1 MIKTIIFDLGG
12 VILNID
18 FNKAAKA
25 FKELGLE
32 DFEGL
37 YSKATQSQLF
47 DRLEKGLITVN
58 RFHKELRDLSGIALS
73 DNQIDHAW
81 NSLILDFPP
90 ARLQLLKDL
99 RANYK
104 LYLLS
109 NTNQIHADFY
119 NQDLRDNHGI
129 DGLEELF
136 DKVYYSHDIA
146 LRKPDATPF
155 EYVLKD
161 QNIKVE
167 ESLFIDDSLP
177 NILTANQLG
186 MNTIFLNLDNG
197 HDVLDLFEN
206 SKLKNG
212 PSTAS
217 GTLEM

>member
-1 MIKTIIFDLGG
+1 MIKSIIFDLGG

-18 FNKAAKA
+18 FQKAAKA
-25 FKELGLE
+25 FKEFGLT

-37 YSKATQSQLF
+37 YSKANQSKLF
-47 DRLEKGLITVN
+47 DRLEKGLIDAQTFRN
-58 RFHKELRDLSGIALS
+58 ELRDISEIDMS
-73 DNQIDHAW
+73 DSQIDQAW

-109 NTNQIHADFY
+109 NTNIIHADFY
-119 NQDLRDNHGI
+119 NQDLRDNHNI

-146 LRKPDATPF
+146 LRKPDTAAF
-155 EYVLKD
+155 AYVLNK
-161 QNIKVE
+161 QEIKAE
-167 ESLFIDDSLP
+167 DSLFIDDALP
-177 NILTANQLG
+177 NILAADQMGL
-186 MNTIFLNLDNG
+186 NTIFLNLDNG

-206 SKLKNG
+206 GKLK
-212 PSTAS
+212 
-217 GTLEM
+217 